1 MKYLATITLA
11 IASTLTATQANWFT
25 QMFESDSDRIV
36 REFREKQTQE
46 RADQEWMA
54 FVGREHQIRM
64 NATRRLYGD
73 GNPEHLEALSEQLD
87 ADYLQAYRNAYYP
100 NR

>member
-1 MKYLATITLA
+1 MKKTLTIIACATLA
-11 IASTLTATQANWFT
+11 QLTAAQANWFT
-25 QMFESDSDRIV
+25 QMFESDVDRIA
-36 REFREKQTQE
+36 REFREKQAQE
-46 RADQEWMA
+46 HADQEWLA
-54 FVGREHQIRM
+54 FVGRERQIRM

-87 ADYLQAYRNAYYP
+87 PAYLDAYRNAY